1 MMETRTTHST
11 VSFQRPFQM
20 AGMDGIAPAGLYR
33 LSVEEEKVDT
43 LTFESWRQTA
53 VILQIEHA
61 GITEHVTIDPQE
73 LRDALARDARPPGDA
88 TPPSD
93 RSRRVRDQLRLRA
106 QRP

>member
-11 VSFQRPFQM
+11 VRFNRPFQM

-33 LSVEEEKVDT
+33 LCIEEEKLDT

-53 VILQIEHA
+53 VILELEVA

-73 LRDALARDARPPGDA
+73 LRDALGRDARPPGDA
-88 TPPSD
+88 MPLAD
-93 RSRRVRDQLRLRA
+93 RSRRLRDQLRLRP